1 MTRKQKNFFQVVL
14 LVVYLTGGSFQ
25 LTAQLAKKKVI
36 AERVN
41 DAPKIDALL
50 GDSAWKNAPAAT
62 DFYQFIPYNGKPATY
77 KSEVKF
83 VYDNMAIYVGAMLYD
98 PRPDSIYTELSQ
110 RDEISMVD
118 YFGVYFDCFNDNLA
132 AFGFFVT
139 ASGVQVDM
147 KSGQSFGED
156 GSWDA
161 VWQSEIKICD
171 SGWIAEFKIPWSALR
186 FPKTEK
192 QVWGL
197 QIFRNIMRYRENTT
211 WNFIN
216 REVDGINNQA
226 GELHGIE
233 NIDPPLRLSFVPYI
247 AGYLEK
253 SPEIKSWGYSYNY
266 GLDLKFGINESYTLD
281 MTLIPDF
288 GQVQSDDKVYN
299 LTPFEIYYDEKR
311 PFFMEGTELFN
322 KGNIFYSRRLGSK
335 PSGHDAVADDI
346 ASTEIINKNP
356 LEANL
361 INATKISGKNKKN
374 LALGIFNGMTANTY
388 ADVSDTVTG
397 ISRRI
402 LTEPFTNFNMFVL
415 DQALKNNSFVSLF
428 NTNVYKPSNEYSAN
442 VTGAEIRLADKSN
455 KYFIYGEGIV
465 SQKYKVQ
472 VHPGF
477 GYKYMLIAG
486 KMSGNF
492 TSYGSHDLISDKYDQ
507 NDMGYLERNN
517 YIADHLT
524 LGYNI
529 YEPVWKILDWFN
541 ELSLSYEQQYFPR
554 KYVGLYIKYE
564 THSTFKNHL
573 TAWFDGM
580 ISPLPTNDYFEPRVK
595 GWYFERP
602 PHFYFNTG
610 FSPDY
615 RHRFV
620 VDTDFGIKYSK
631 GFDQFNYWLSLEPRF
646 RVNDKLMFVLEFAGD
661 NDKNNFGH
669 VKHYG
674 GSNNDSSII
683 FGSRDIITI
692 ENSLQANYRF
702 TNKSSLD
709 FRLRH
714 YWITIKYNE
723 FFVLQENG
731 GLLHSSY
738 SENENL
744 GVNIFNID
752 LVYSW
757 NFAPGS
763 EINVVWKNFIET
775 SDESVIAGTLAKEIA
790 GDYFTNFGATV
801 HSPAT
806 NSFSLKV
813 IYYLDYQ
820 YLKRKKKLEESR
832 NM

>member
-1 MTRKQKNFFQVVL
+1 MTRKQTKIFKVVL
-14 LVVYLTGGSFQ
+14 LVVYLLGICFQ
-25 LTAQLAKKKVI
+25 LTAQSAKKKVTAI
-36 AERVN
+36 KVI

-50 GDSAWKNAPAAT
+50 NDEAWDHANAAT
-62 DFYQFIPYNGKPATY
+62 DFYQYIPYNGKPASF

-83 VYDNMAIYVGAMLYD
+83 LYDDMAIYVGAMLFD
-98 PRPDSIYTELSQ
+98 PHPDSILTELSQ

-118 YFGVYFDCFNDNLA
+118 YFGINFDCYNDYLTA
-132 AFGFFVT
+132 LGFFVT

-147 KSGQSFGED
+147 KSTQSFSD
-156 GSWDA
+156 DSSWDA
-161 VWQSEIKICD
+161 VWQSEVKICD

-186 FPKTEK
+186 FPKAIK
-192 QVWGL
+192 PIWGL

-233 NIDPPLRLSFVPYI
+233 NINPPLRLSLVPYV
-247 AGYLEK
+247 AGYIEK
-253 SPEIKSWGYSYNY
+253 SPESKSWGYFYNY
-266 GLDLKFGINESYTLD
+266 GLDLKFGINDSYTLD

-299 LTPFEIYYDEKR
+299 LTPFEIYYNEKR

-322 KGNIFYSRRLGSK
+322 KGNIFYTRRLGSR
-335 PSGHDAVADDI
+335 PSGYDDVN
-346 ASTEIINKNP
+346 STMTSSEIITKNP
-356 LEANL
+356 VEANL
-361 INATKISGKNKKN
+361 INATKISGKSTKN
-374 LALGIFNGMTANTY
+374 LALGFFNGMTANTY
-388 ADVSDTVTG
+388 AEVTDTVTG
-397 ISRRI
+397 VNKRM

-442 VTGAEIRLADKSN
+442 VTGSEIRLADKSN
-455 KYFIYGEGIV
+455 NYFIYGQGII
-465 SQKYKVQ
+465 SQKYNNQ
-472 VHPGF
+472 VHPEF

-492 TSYGSHDLISDKYDQ
+492 TCFGSHDLISDKYDQ

-517 YIADHLT
+517 YISDHLV

-529 YEPVWKILDWFN
+529 YEPTWKILDWYN
-541 ELSLSYEQQYFPR
+541 ELTLSYEQLYFPR
-554 KYVGLYIKYE
+554 KYTGLFIKYE

-573 TAWFDGM
+573 TTWFDGL
-580 ISPLPTNDYFEPRVK
+580 ISPMASNDYFEPRVK
-595 GWYFERP
+595 GRYFEHP
-602 PHFYFNTG
+602 AHFYFNTG

-620 VDTDFGIKYSK
+620 VDTDFGLKYCK
-631 GFDQFNYWLSLEPRF
+631 GFKQFNYWLSLEPRF
-646 RVNDKLMFVLEFAGD
+646 RVNDKLMFVFEFTGD
-661 NDKNNFGH
+661 DDRNNIGH
-669 VKHYG
+669 VTHYG
-674 GSNNDSSII
+674 SSNNNSAII
-683 FGSRDIITI
+683 FGRRDIFTI
-692 ENSLQANYRF
+692 ENSLEANYRF
-702 TNKSSLD
+702 SNKSSLD

-714 YWITIKYNE
+714 YWITLTYNE
-723 FFVLQENG
+723 FYDLQENG
-731 GLLHSSY
+731 RPGPTLY
-738 SENENL
+738 SENEDL

-763 EINVVWKNFIET
+763 ELNVVWKNFIET
-775 SDESVIAGTLAKEIA
+775 SEETIIAGSIINEIDK
-790 GDYFTNFGATV
+790 DYFTNLGATI

-813 IYYLDYQ
+813 LYYLDYQ
-820 YLKRKKKLEESR
+820 YLKRKKKQEGNR
-832 NM
+832 